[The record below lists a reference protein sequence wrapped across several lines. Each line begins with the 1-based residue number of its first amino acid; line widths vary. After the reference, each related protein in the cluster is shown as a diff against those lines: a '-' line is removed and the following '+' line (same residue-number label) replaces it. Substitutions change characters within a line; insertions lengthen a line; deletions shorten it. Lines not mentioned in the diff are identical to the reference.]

1 MITVLIRYK
10 NDCYTGSQ
18 KKKKKN
24 LSSWYFFYKMKSTLC
39 TMVLYANL
47 VSSIIQMWLLM
58 SDMSAFVL
66 PPESGSARGPSAP
79 PDCWVTSIRLL
90 LALTHWGTC
99 SHLLGAAVFSQ
110 SILPLD
116 YPSSPTGGVGF
127 YWGDFRGLSNGLGS
141 LSGRSSGCGFHPDN
155 L

>member
-90 LALTHWGTC
+90 LALTH
-99 SHLLGAAVFSQ
+99 
-110 SILPLD
+110 
-116 YPSSPTGGVGF
+116 
-127 YWGDFRGLSNGLGS
+127 
-141 LSGRSSGCGFHPDN
+141 
-155 L
+155 